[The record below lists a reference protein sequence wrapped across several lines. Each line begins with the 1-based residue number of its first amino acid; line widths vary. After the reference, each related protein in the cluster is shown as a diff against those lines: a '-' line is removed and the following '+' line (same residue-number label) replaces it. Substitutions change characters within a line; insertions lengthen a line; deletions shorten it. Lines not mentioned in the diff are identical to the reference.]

1 MYGLLLESV
10 TSKLA
15 NLEAEENKEIRTKA
29 LNFRVTVKPLEY
41 NPPNGPTS
49 VLRVIFEFYCTRNRW
64 GFIMKF

>member
-41 NPPNGPTS
+41 NPPNGPKSILTF
-49 VLRVIFEFYCTRNRW
+49 V
-64 GFIMKF
+64 